1 MSDYWFRS
9 VGKKSKTPKTTK
21 GGKSPRGSTPRIAL
35 PTYAVDTATALTS
48 YDSYSGAERISD
60 IVYDINSENFR
71 LWKAQATSDGLGT
84 IDEITGWW
92 VKDEL
97 TDDTYVTTNLVT
109 TRSASTY
116 GPGKFY
122 VERMAWDL
130 DPTTTQSLR
139 NGSNVFA
146 VNNLYATGVAR
157 AEGRAVSSG
166 EFNDYRTLYA
176 STYLPTD
183 FPAGE
188 ILKGH
193 LPPSKMALFTEEPT
207 APARKMKVGSGT
219 MVEASSSE
227 KAGISIPLE
236 KISSKRFLAG
246 KSLTVAEKRIGK
258 NCFRAAEEVLRGGLV
273 GAGRSWWLWVW
284 LGRGRAEA
292 IGIKH
297 WDVRDLH
304 NQCDWWHL

>member
-1 MSDYWFRS
+1 MS
-9 VGKKSKTPKTTK
+9 KKAKKPKSPK
-21 GGKSPRGSTPRIAL
+21 GGRLPGGSSPRVVL
-35 PTYAVDTATALTS
+35 PTYAVDTTTALTS

-122 VERMAWDL
+122 VERMVWDL

-183 FPAGE
+183 FPAGGDIE
-188 ILKGH
+188 RTFTTIKG
-193 LPPSKMALFTEEPT
+193 
-207 APARKMKVGSGT
+207 
-219 MVEASSSE
+219 
-227 KAGISIPLE
+227 GI
-236 KISSKRFLAG
+236 
-246 KSLTVAEKRIGK
+246 VY
-258 NCFRAAEEVLRGGLV
+258 
-273 GAGRSWWLWVW
+273 
-284 LGRGRAEA
+284 GRAYSTSKEDESWFRNY
-292 IGIKH
+292 GGGKFFGK
-297 WDVRDLH
+297 
-304 NQCDWWHL
+304 DWYLNPFGENLL